1 MRSDRLLAQ
10 FGTVMG
16 LSLGF
21 LILYLAA
28 VFIVMAVIETRPRV
42 YERTDYGYSLM
53 EVKGEILREKW
64 LAKGDPDI
72 STLDGR
78 SVKLPERYEYR
89 REASLDVLDP
99 QQVDSANRRFPEW
112 GIIGFYVGRRGSPW
126 FFIQRRTGSQL
137 HGYFV
142 HYSKQSRAP
151 TTYLGANG
159 ESATPPPPDQ
169 QFQLR
174 LPDFIAELER
184 EIYST
189 QVATRSPLSEDVSRS
204 VGLPLGIVYFHSTT
218 GLERVDLNRRIV
230 AKVVADPDLQS
241 FAKHAV
247 YETDKELGERAAID
261 PRLAILLR
269 GKTTIVEVPLKGI
282 RSKYI
287 IPESLR
293 GINLGV
299 YPINAD
305 SIYFGTSALGLDGN
319 VRHQKVFQCDAA
331 GRIIKDW
338 SLPQPQV
345 KSANPIWAELG
356 TTTLFPTPLLMG
368 AAYVVNEEMAK
379 TPVRELVHKY
389 MLTIVLLLVYG
400 TLSSLA
406 AWRLAPRFS
415 GASAQWGWLVFVF
428 IAGLPG
434 LAGYLMHFRRRIRPV
449 LEPAARLGTEIF
461 A

>member
-10 FGTVMG
+10 FGAVMG
-16 LSLGF
+16 CALGF

-42 YERTDYGYSLM
+42 YKHSDYGFSLM

-64 LAKGDPDI
+64 LSNGDPDI

-89 REASLDVLDP
+89 PEASLDVLDP
-99 QQVDSANRRFPEW
+99 KQVDSANRRFPKW
-112 GIIGFYVGRRGSPW
+112 GIIGFYVGRRNSPW
-126 FFIQRRTGSQL
+126 FFILERTGSRL
-137 HGYFV
+137 RGYFV
-142 HYSKQSRAP
+142 HYSKQTLAP
-151 TTYLGANG
+151 LTYLGANG
-159 ESATPPPPDQ
+159 ESATPPLPDQ

-174 LPDFIAELER
+174 LPDFIVELER
-184 EIYST
+184 EISST
-189 QVATRSPLSEDVSRS
+189 QVATRSPLSDGVLSR
-204 VGLPLGIVYFHSTT
+204 VGMPQGIVYFQSTT
-218 GLERVDLNRRIV
+218 GLERVDLNRRNV

-241 FAKHAV
+241 SAGHVV
-247 YETDKELGERAAID
+247 YENDKEFGERPANDSRRAV
-261 PRLAILLR
+261 LLR
-269 GKTTIVEVPLKGI
+269 GKTTIVEIPRKGNQT
-282 RSKYI
+282 KYI

-305 SIYFGTSALGLDGN
+305 SIYFVTSAQGLDGN
-319 VRHQKVFQCDAA
+319 VRHNKVFQCNAA
-331 GRIIKDW
+331 GQIIKDW
-338 SLPQPQV
+338 DIPQPRR
-345 KSANPIWAELG
+345 KPENPIWAELG

-368 AAYVVNEEMAK
+368 AAYLVNEKFAE
-379 TPVRELVHKY
+379 TPVRELIHKY
-389 MLTIVLLLVYG
+389 RLTIVLLLVYG
-400 TLSSLA
+400 ALSSLA

-415 GASAQWGWLVFVF
+415 GGPAQWGWLVFVF